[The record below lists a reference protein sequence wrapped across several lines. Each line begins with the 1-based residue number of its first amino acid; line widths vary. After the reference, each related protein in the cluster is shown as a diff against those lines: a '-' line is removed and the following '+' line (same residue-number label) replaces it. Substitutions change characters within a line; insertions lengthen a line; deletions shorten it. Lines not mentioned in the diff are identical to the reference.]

1 MTFRPFFQMLFPA
14 VLLTAS
20 QVPRATAQVPQL
32 INYQGR
38 VRVSGADFSGT
49 GQFKF
54 ALVSSSGSTTWW
66 SNDGSSTAGSQPANA
81 VALPVQGGLYQ
92 VFLGDATRPNMTAL
106 TPGVFQNADV
116 HLRVWFSDG
125 TNGWQQLTPDQ
136 RVAAVGYALMADD
149 IRDGAVTTSKL
160 APGAVTSAKL
170 APGAVTSAALAP
182 NAVTENLHAA
192 GQGTVPSGASLV
204 SPDPN
209 AASLLAAGYVKAGT
223 LTSGDAW
230 TAIAGGTARDRAASV
245 WTGSEMLIWGDG
257 TEGWR
262 YNPATNVWTAMNT
275 TGQPSNRENPLAVWT
290 GTEMIVWGGRI
301 SGTYPVSG
309 GRYNPSTDSWTTM
322 SVAAAP
328 AGRFNSTAVWT
339 GGEMIIFGG
348 NNGSAVI
355 GDTARYNPAVGAGGT
370 WTAVAAANPPSA
382 RQLHTAVWTGT
393 EMIIHGGQN
402 GVNSFADT
410 TRFNPAGAGTWTAG
424 LSSGVPR
431 FYHTAV
437 WTGSTMLVWG
447 GTVLGVSSTYNSGGA
462 YSPSSNTWSDITTAG
477 APEGRIQHGAVWAG
491 NAMVIWGGS
500 TSASAFVYAGTGGLY
515 NPVNNTWSGM
525 ATIGGPAARVT
536 PNLEWTGSELIVWG
550 GSNGAGL
557 NTGGRFRAGQTFY
570 LYQRP

>member
-1 MTFRPFFQMLFPA
+1 MFRRFAFFLLA
-14 VLLTAS
+14 VLLVAS
-20 QVPRATAQVPQL
+20 VVSPAAAQVPQL

-54 ALVSSSGSTTWW
+54 ALVSSSGSTTYW

-92 VFLGDATRPNMTAL
+92 VLLGDATRPNMTAL
-106 TPGVFQNADV
+106 TQGVFQNADL

-149 IRDGAVTTSKL
+149 VKD
-160 APGAVTSAKL
+160 GAVTSAKL
-170 APGAVTSAALAP
+170 APGAVTPGKLAPGAVTSEALAP
-182 NAVTENLHAA
+182 NAVTENLNAA
-192 GQGTVPSGASLV
+192 GQGTVPSGAALV
-204 SPDPN
+204 STDPN
-209 AASLLAAGYVKAGT
+209 AAALLAAGYLKAGS

-245 WTGSEMLIWGDG
+245 WTGTEMLIWGDG

-262 YNPATNVWTAMNT
+262 YNPVTNVWTAMST
-275 TGQPSNRENPLAVWT
+275 TGQPTNRENPLAVWT

-309 GRYNPSTDSWTTM
+309 GRYNPTTDTWTNM
-322 SVAAAP
+322 SQAGVP

-348 NNGSAVI
+348 NNGAAVI
-355 GDTARYNPAVGAGGT
+355 GDTARYNPAIGTGGT
-370 WTAVAAANPPSA
+370 WSAITAANAPAA

-393 EMIIHGGQN
+393 EMIVHGGHN
-402 GVNSFADT
+402 GISTFPDT
-410 TRFNPAGAGTWTAG
+410 IRLNPAGAGTWTAG
-424 LSSGVPR
+424 QSAGSAR
-431 FYHTAV
+431 FSHTAV
-437 WTGSTMLVWG
+437 WTGSRMLVWG
-447 GTVLGVSSTYNSGGA
+447 GTVLAVSTTYNTGA
-462 YSPSSNTWSDITTAG
+462 SYLPSSNTWSDITSSG
-477 APEGRIQHGAVWAG
+477 APEGRFQHGAVWTG
-491 NAMVIWGGS
+491 TEMMVWGGS
-500 TSASAFVYAGTGGLY
+500 TSASAFVYAIAGGRY
-515 NPVNNTWSGM
+515 NPVNSTWSSM
-525 ATIGGPAARVT
+525 STTNSPAARVN
-536 PNLEWTGSELIVWG
+536 PNMVWTGAELIVWG

-557 NTGGRFRAGQTFY
+557 NAGGRFRAGQIFY